1 VFRQLITLP
10 MPGEPYKAFVAF
22 VPDLSPP
29 IPLEWFQLSVNDA
42 HFGFFLWLAI
52 RKPDRYY
59 A

>member
-1 VFRQLITLP
+1 